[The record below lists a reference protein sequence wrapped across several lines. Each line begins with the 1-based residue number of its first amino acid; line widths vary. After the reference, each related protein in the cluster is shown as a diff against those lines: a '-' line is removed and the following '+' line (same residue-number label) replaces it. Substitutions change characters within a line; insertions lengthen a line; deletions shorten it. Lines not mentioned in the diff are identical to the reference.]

1 MSVDRGNPLSPIP
14 LDRVHELF
22 DRFDS
27 TRVVV
32 VGDVM
37 LDVYLY
43 GRIDRISP
51 EAPVPVLNARGE
63 SIMLGGAANVASN
76 IRALGGHPVLVGVVG
91 DDESADK
98 LRDVLGEL
106 GLDDG
111 GLIVD
116 KSRPTTRKTRIIAD
130 RQQVIRV
137 DREENRDIDRKI
149 ANQLLS
155 FVEGALQSADALL
168 LQDYNK
174 GTLTPDII
182 GPVIQLASEREK
194 IVNVDP
200 KFHNFFEF
208 KRATLFKPNIREM
221 EVAFGSLNADDRGLE
236 KMMIELKNRVESRYI
251 LLTCGENGMVL
262 LDDSGKFHRIPA
274 ISQEVYDVSGAGDT
288 VISTVT
294 LALAS
299 GGDALES
306 SVLANYAASVE
317 IQRRGVRT
325 VSPDEII
332 TAIQRYGGRY
342 DES

>member
-1 MSVDRGNPLSPIP
+1 VR
-14 LDRVHELF
+14 ELF
-22 DRFDS
+22 HRFDS

-32 VGDVM
+32 IGDLM

-51 EAPVPVLNARGE
+51 EAPVPVLNAGGE
-63 SIMLGGAANVASN
+63 SIMLGGAANVAGN

-91 DDESADK
+91 NDESADK
-98 LRDVLGEL
+98 LRSVLKEL
-106 GLDDG
+106 GLDDR

-116 KSRPTTRKTRIIAD
+116 ESRPTTRKTRVIAD

-149 ANQLLS
+149 ANRILS
-155 FVEGALQSADALL
+155 FVEEAMESADAML

-182 GPVIQLASEREK
+182 GPVIQLATERGK
-194 IVNVDP
+194 IINVDP

-221 EVAFGSLNADDRGLE
+221 EVAFGSVHADDRGLE
-236 KMMIELKNRVESRYI
+236 KMMIELRNRVESRHV
-251 LLTCGENGMVL
+251 LLTCGKDGMVL
-262 LDDSGKFHRIPA
+262 LDESGKFHRIPA
-274 ISQEVYDVSGAGDT
+274 VSREVYDVSGAGDT

-306 SVLANYAASVE
+306 SVLANYAAGVE
-317 IQRRGVRT
+317 IQRSGVRT
-325 VSPDEII
+325 VSQDEII
-332 TAIQRYGGRY
+332 EAIQGYGGRN
-342 DES
+342 DP